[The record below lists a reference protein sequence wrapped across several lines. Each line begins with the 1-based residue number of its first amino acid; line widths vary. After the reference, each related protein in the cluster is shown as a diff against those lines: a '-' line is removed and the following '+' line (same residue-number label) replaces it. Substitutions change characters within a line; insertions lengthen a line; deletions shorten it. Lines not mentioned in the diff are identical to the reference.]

1 MHLRMRDEAGEVVAA
16 TECYECK
23 PAPVPKS
30 YPVCTIRNTPDKP
43 IHCIVW
49 AKDLLFARLFGRC
62 GSAAHPWAPALG
74 PWSIPTTWLPGTLPA
89 CISGVCMCGMR
100 V

>member
-1 MHLRMRDEAGEVVAA
+1 MSHKQHEACYPFPKPCFGWGQVTVHLRMHDEAGEVVAA

-62 GSAAHPWAPALG
+62 GSAAHPWLQPPHG
-74 PWSIPTTWLPGTLPA
+74 P
-89 CISGVCMCGMR
+89 
-100 V
+100 